1 MLRGSGDESHRMGP
15 PAPGE
20 RGREG
25 GGEKMSGLN
34 EKGLEFQGERGSDSL
49 STFKKKKKKKRLHAR
64 TNQARKYLM
73 TPML

>member
-1 MLRGSGDESHRMGP
+1 
-15 PAPGE
+15 
-20 RGREG
+20 
-25 GGEKMSGLN
+25 MSGLN

-49 STFKKKKKKKRLHAR
+49 STFKKKKKRLHAR